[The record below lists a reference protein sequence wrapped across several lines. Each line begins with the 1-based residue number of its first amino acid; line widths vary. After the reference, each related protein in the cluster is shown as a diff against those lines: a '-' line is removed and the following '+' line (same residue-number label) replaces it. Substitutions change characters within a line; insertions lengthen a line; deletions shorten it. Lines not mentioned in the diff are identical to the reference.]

1 MFAMMDLDT
10 GFLCDP
16 RLGKRDLKVLIALC
30 AHADRQ
36 DGGCF
41 PSRKRISEITGL
53 LEESLSWRR
62 WAHVVLKSAFDVCLK
77 LEDENRTKPRLR
89 EDEAKRR

>member
-10 GFLCDP
+10 GFLNDP

-41 PSRKRISEITGL
+41 PSRERISEITGL
-53 LEESLSWRR
+53 HLSKISPATRKLEELRYIRKFFSK
-62 WAHVVLKSAFDVCLK
+62 AG
-77 LEDENRTKPRLR
+77 NRYQVIRFQK
-89 EDEAKRR
+89 EK